1 MPHKEEENMPIV
13 EKKIIELA
21 IKNIAS
27 HGDTDIFP
35 YPTENH
41 LLHDK
46 PKEVTN
52 VLMDLDKNFKD
63 LIISIPV
70 LTSKN
75 LSAVGYNG
83 FRYGTQI
90 DPLWNAYLL
99 ALVLTVAEDL
109 EKKRVSKEIVFSYR
123 YAPDL
128 STGSLF
134 DKSVGWHEFQTTAIK
149 HAQEFPFILRCDI
162 SDFYPRIYHHR
173 LENAIKSATTKGDA
187 TLRILDLVSAIA
199 EGPSYGLPVGGAASR
214 ILSETLLNRVDRLL
228 MSEGIK
234 FCRFVDDYIIFTT
247 TKEAAHSALIK
258 LSSLLLSNEG
268 LSLQK
273 TKTRILSAAEF
284 LSTSEFSEPADIE
297 TKEEQVAR
305 TFRRLRVHY
314 DPYSPTAEDDYEK
327 LKIELQKFDIV
338 GMLARELTK
347 SKVDEGLTR
356 RLISAI
362 RHLNQPSQNEAIL
375 SMLKSID
382 LLYPIFPAVMLL
394 CKHLIVSINSTTQSA
409 IFQTIR
415 ELILSDSYITQVPTN
430 LAFALRVLVH
440 DEKDEAEFIF
450 ASVYKKTSS
459 MLIKRDVILL
469 MAYRRA
475 EYWISDC
482 QNKFST
488 LTAWERRA
496 LLIASYTLRDEGSH
510 WRDSIKTNL
519 NAYEKLILT
528 WTGDSKSAKGN
539 DWRVPL

>member
-1 MPHKEEENMPIV
+1 MPIV
-13 EKKIIELA
+13 KKKTMELA
-21 IKNIAS
+21 IKNIAT

-46 PKEVTN
+46 PQELIG
-52 VLMDLDKNFKD
+52 VLLDLDKNFRE
-63 LIISIPV
+63 LVTSIPV

-90 DPLWNAYLL
+90 DPLWNTYLL
-99 ALVLTVAEDL
+99 ALVLTIAEDL
-109 EKKRVSKEIVFSYR
+109 EKKRVSNSIVFSYR

-128 STGSLF
+128 TTGSLF
-134 DKSVGWHEFQTTAIK
+134 DKSIGWHEFQTTAIK

-173 LENAIKSATTKGDA
+173 LENAIKSATAKGDA
-187 TLRILDLVSAIA
+187 SQRILELVSAIA
-199 EGPSYGLPVGGAASR
+199 EGPSYGLPVGGAAAR

-228 MSEGIK
+228 ISEEIK
-234 FCRFVDDYIIFTT
+234 FCRFVDDYIIFAK

-284 LSTSEFSEPADIE
+284 LATSEFSEPAE
-297 TKEEQVAR
+297 GESNEEQVAR

-314 DPYSPTAEDDYEK
+314 DPYSPTAEGDYEK
-327 LKIELQKFDIV
+327 LKTELKKFDIV
-338 GMLARELTK
+338 GMLARELVK
-347 SKVDEGLTR
+347 SKIDEGLTK

-362 RHLNQPSQNEAIL
+362 RHLNPASQNEAML

-382 LLYPIFPAVMLL
+382 LLYPIFPSVMLL
-394 CKHLIVSINSTTQSA
+394 CKNLIPSLSSETRDAVFS
-409 IFQTIR
+409 TIR
-415 ELILSDSYITQVPTN
+415 NLISSDSYITQVPTN

-440 DEKDEAEFIF
+440 DEKDESEVIF
-450 ASVYKKTSS
+450 ASVYKNTAS

-469 MAYRRA
+469 MAFRRA
-475 EYWISDC
+475 EYWVSNC
-482 QNKFST
+482 RNNFST

-496 LLIASYTLRDEGSH
+496 LLIASYILRDEGSH
-510 WRDSIKTNL
+510 WRDSVKKNL
-519 NAYEKLILT
+519 NPYDQLILK
-528 WTGDSKSAKGN
+528 WTGESKTSKGH

>member
-1 MPHKEEENMPIV
+1 
-13 EKKIIELA
+13 
-21 IKNIAS
+21 
-27 HGDTDIFP
+27 
-35 YPTENH
+35 
-41 LLHDK
+41 
-46 PKEVTN
+46 
-52 VLMDLDKNFKD
+52 
-63 LIISIPV
+63 
-70 LTSKN
+70 
-75 LSAVGYNG
+75 
-83 FRYGTQI
+83 
-90 DPLWNAYLL
+90 
-99 ALVLTVAEDL
+99 
-109 EKKRVSKEIVFSYR
+109 
-123 YAPDL
+123 
-128 STGSLF
+128 
-134 DKSVGWHEFQTTAIK
+134 
-149 HAQEFPFILRCDI
+149 
-162 SDFYPRIYHHR
+162 
-173 LENAIKSATTKGDA
+173 
-187 TLRILDLVSAIA
+187 
-199 EGPSYGLPVGGAASR
+199 
-214 ILSETLLNRVDRLL
+214 

-482 QNKFST
+482 RNKFST